1 MIDKNETEIRLAA
14 ELQFDSVVDGPGLRT
29 VIWTQGCIHNCK
41 GCHNPQTHSLTGGF
55 IIPIADLIAQ
65 LRSVDQNV
73 TFSGGDPML
82 QPKQCFLLAKE
93 LKRLKRNIW
102 VYTGFTFEYLL
113 NSSEHRA
120 FLEYIDVLVDG
131 KFEEKEKTSECKFR
145 GSKNQ
150 RLIDVQKSLKNNSV
164 VLWEDET
171 DRFQRQSF
179 ELI

>member
-1 MIDKNETEIRLAA
+1 MINQNESAIRLAS
-14 ELQFDSVVDGPGLRT
+14 ELQFDSIVDGPGLRT

-41 GCHNPQTHSLTGGF
+41 GCHNPQTHSFTGGF
-55 IIPIADLIAQ
+55 MFPIQDIITQ
-65 LRSVDQNV
+65 LQSVDQNV

-82 QPKQCFLLAKE
+82 QPKQCLAIAKE
-93 LKRLKRNIW
+93 IKRLGRNIW

-120 FLEYIDVLVDG
+120 FLECIDVLVDG
-131 KFEEKEKTSECKFR
+131 KFDEKEKTSECKFR

-150 RLIDVQKSLKNNSV
+150 RLIDVQKSLKSNSI
-164 VLWEDET
+164 VLWEDEM
-171 DRFQRQSF
+171 DRFQRRSF